1 VNEPE
6 SPDAGEIL
14 RRLEGLGIRLGL
26 DRMRE
31 MLDRLGNPERS
42 VPAVLVA
49 GSNGKGSTSALLA
62 SIGRAAGYRTALYTS
77 PHLERVEERLQ
88 IDGAPISDGSLAR
101 ILARI
106 VEITESSSDG
116 LPTYFEAMTLA
127 AFLWFAEERA
137 ELSVLEVGLGGRLDA
152 TNVAEPVLS
161 LITSISLEHRE
172 MLGDTL
178 TLIAREKA
186 GILRPAKPALAWIE
200 APEALESARAE
211 AARIGAN
218 LASAPDRV
226 RIAGAKSR
234 GWDGQEVE
242 IETDR
247 VLYRLDLA
255 LPGAHQLRNLGLAI
269 AAAEEL
275 ADLGWIRIDKAAI
288 ERGVAACRWP
298 GRLESI
304 LLENGKRIV
313 LDAAHNP
320 EGAQMLG
327 RFLSERQEES
337 GEPVDLLLG
346 LLGDKDA
353 AEMLGHLVPH
363 VARIVLTAPPSPRAK
378 DPAELAA
385 LLPAGTT
392 AEVIPH
398 LDEALEEA
406 LAMSPRTL
414 VVCGSIFLIGAV
426 RERLRTVRLS
436 DGANLRTRLG

>member
-1 VNEPE
+1 VNQPAPLP
-6 SPDAGEIL
+6 SADAIL

-31 MLDRLGNPERS
+31 MLAQLGNPHLA
-42 VPAVLVA
+42 VPAILVA

-62 SIGRAAGYRTALYTS
+62 SIAQAAGYRTALYTS

-88 IDGAPISDGSLAR
+88 LDGAPISSISLGRLLGR
-101 ILARI
+101 II
-106 VEITESSSDG
+106 EITEGEGDG

-137 ELSVLEVGLGGRLDA
+137 DLSVLEVGLGGRLDA
-152 TNVAEPVLS
+152 TNVAEPILS
-161 LITSISLEHRE
+161 LVTSISLEHRE

-178 TLIAREKA
+178 TAIAREKA
-186 GILRPAKPALAWIE
+186 GILRPGRPALAWVE
-200 APEALESARAE
+200 APEALESVGTE
-211 AARIGAN
+211 AARMGAK

-226 RIAGAKSR
+226 RIVGSKSR
-234 GWDGQEVE
+234 GWYGQEVE

-247 VLYRLDLA
+247 ARYRLDLA
-255 LPGAHQLRNLGLAI
+255 LPGTHQLRNLGLAV

-275 ADLGWIRIDKAAI
+275 EDLGWSRIDRAAI

-304 LLENGKRIV
+304 LRDDGKRIV

-320 EGAQMLG
+320 EGAEMLG
-327 RFLSERQEES
+327 RFLAERRAETS
-337 GEPVDLLLG
+337 EPVDLLLG

-353 AEMLGHLVPH
+353 AEMLGALLPH

-385 LLPAGTT
+385 LLPTGTT
-392 AEVIPH
+392 AEVIPD
-398 LDEALEEA
+398 LDEALERS
-406 LAMSPRTL
+406 LAASRRTL

-426 RERLRTVRLS
+426 RERLR
-436 DGANLRTRLG
+436 G

>member
-1 VNEPE
+1 MNEPDL
-6 SPDAGEIL
+6 SQSVDAIL
-14 RRLEGLGIRLGL
+14 CRLEGLGIRLGL

-31 MLDRLGNPERS
+31 MLARLGNPEKS
-42 VPAVLVA
+42 VPAVMVA

-62 SIGRAAGYRTALYTS
+62 SIGLAAGYRTALYTS

-88 IDGAPISDGSLAR
+88 IDGEPISDGSLGR

-106 VEITESSSDG
+106 VEVTQNAGDG

-137 ELSVLEVGLGGRLDA
+137 DLSVLEVGLGGRLDA
-152 TNVAEPVLS
+152 TNVAEPILS

-172 MLGDTL
+172 MLGETL
-178 TLIAREKA
+178 TAIAREKA
-186 GILRPAKPALAWIE
+186 GILRSGKPALAWIE

-218 LASAPDRV
+218 LSSASDRV
-226 RIAGAKSR
+226 RILGAKPR
-234 GWDGQEVE
+234 GWKGQVVE
-242 IETDR
+242 IETDHAR
-247 VLYRLDLA
+247 YRLDLA
-255 LPGAHQLRNLGLAI
+255 LPGAHQLRNLGLAV

-275 ADLGWIRIDKAAI
+275 AALGWNRIDRAAI
-288 ERGVAACRWP
+288 ESGIATCRWP

-304 LLENGKRIV
+304 VLSNGKRIV

-320 EGAQMLG
+320 EGAEMLG
-327 RFLSERQEES
+327 RFLAERQVKS
-337 GEPVDLLLG
+337 GEAVDLLLG

-363 VARIVLTAPPSPRAK
+363 IAGIVLTAPPSPRAK
-378 DPAELAA
+378 DPAELID
-385 LLPAGTT
+385 LLPSATE
-392 AEVIPH
+392 AEVIPD
-398 LDEALEEA
+398 LDAALERA
-406 LAMSPRTL
+406 LEMSPRTL

-426 RERLRTVRLS
+426 RERLRGR
-436 DGANLRTRLG
+436 

>member
-1 VNEPE
+1 MSEPE
-6 SPDAGEIL
+6 PLESADSIL

-31 MLDRLGNPERS
+31 MLVRHGNPELA

-62 SIGRAAGYRTALYTS
+62 SITQAAGYRTALYTS

-88 IDGAPISDGSLAR
+88 VSGEPVPTDALGS

-106 VEITESSSDG
+106 VETIEGAGDG

-127 AFLWFAEERA
+127 AFLWFAERRA
-137 ELSVLEVGLGGRLDA
+137 EISVLEVGLGGRLDA
-152 TNVAEPVLS
+152 TNVADPILS

-172 MLGDTL
+172 LLGDTL
-178 TLIAREKA
+178 AAIAREKA
-186 GILRPAKPALAWIE
+186 GILRAGRPALAWIE
-200 APEALESARAE
+200 AAAALESVRAE
-211 AARIGAN
+211 AERIGAR
-218 LASAPDRV
+218 LESAPERA
-226 RIAGAKSR
+226 RIVSAHSR
-234 GWDGQEVE
+234 GWDGQRVE

-247 VLYRLDLA
+247 ARYRLDLA
-255 LPGAHQLRNLGLAI
+255 LPGAHQQRNLGLAV
-269 AAAEEL
+269 AAAERL
-275 ADLGWIRIDKAAI
+275 ADLGWSRIDGAAI

-304 LLENGKRIV
+304 LLPGGPGEGGKRVV

-320 EGAQMLG
+320 EGAEMLG
-327 RFLSERQEES
+327 RFLAQRQAET

-353 AEMLGHLVPH
+353 TEMLGHLVPRA
-363 VARIVLTAPPSPRAK
+363 ARMVLTAPPSPRAK
-378 DPAELAA
+378 DPAELAT
-385 LLPAGTT
+385 LLPDPSK
-392 AEVIPH
+392 AEVIAD
-398 LDEALEEA
+398 LDEALERA
-406 LAMSPRTL
+406 LAPSPRTL

-426 RERLRTVRLS
+426 RERLRER
-436 DGANLRTRLG
+436 

>member
-1 VNEPE
+1 VTEPDHPE
-6 SPDAGEIL
+6 TADAIL

-31 MLDRLGNPERS
+31 MLAQLGNPHRA
-42 VPAVLVA
+42 VPAILVA

-62 SIGRAAGYRTALYTS
+62 SIARAAGYRTALYTS

-88 IDGAPISDGSLAR
+88 IDGVTISSNSLGR
-101 ILARI
+101 LLARI
-106 VEITESSSDG
+106 VEITEGEGGG

-137 ELSVLEVGLGGRLDA
+137 DLSVLEVGLGGRLDA
-152 TNVAEPVLS
+152 TNVADPILS
-161 LITSISLEHRE
+161 LLTSISLEHRE

-178 TLIAREKA
+178 TAIAREKA
-186 GILRPAKPALAWIE
+186 GILRPGRPALAWIE
-200 APEALESARAE
+200 APEALESVRAE
-211 AARIGAN
+211 AARIGAK
-218 LASAPDRV
+218 LTSAPDRV
-226 RIAGAKSR
+226 RIVGARSH
-234 GWDGQEVE
+234 GWDGQEVT

-247 VLYRLDLA
+247 DRYRLDLA
-255 LPGAHQLRNLGLAI
+255 LPGAHQQRNLGLAV

-275 ADLGWIRIDKAAI
+275 ADLGWSLLNRAAI

-304 LLENGKRIV
+304 LLGDGKRIV

-320 EGAQMLG
+320 EGAEMLG
-327 RFLSERQEES
+327 RFLAERRAES

-353 AEMLGHLVPH
+353 KEILGYLAPH
-363 VARIVLTAPPSPRAK
+363 VARIVLSAPPSPRAK

-385 LLPAGTT
+385 LLPAGTV
-392 AEVIPH
+392 AEVVPD
-398 LDEALEEA
+398 LDEALERA
-406 LAMSPRTL
+406 LALSRRTM

-426 RERLRTVRLS
+426 RERLR
-436 DGANLRTRLG
+436 AW